1 MFFSAALELI
11 TKGGVKAVIIIG
23 SSRKQ
28 DLIVNISDHE
38 IPIIS
43 ISNNPQLLV
52 NPLKIPSLIQI
63 SNTNP
68 NHHHIQCISSIL
80 THLHFHQKVSVFY
93 ELNSST
99 DVSPHRL
106 FHSFQSVNIEI
117 DHLLALPPSSNII
130 QAEILIEK
138 ELKRLLNSQSNR
150 VFIITQLSLQLVDL
164 LLTKAKK
171 MNMVGNGYTWII
183 SHEVFDL
190 ISSLDSSSSSSL
202 LNKMEGV
209 IGLQTYFNDTK
220 KSFKSFETKFK
231 KFYKLEY
238 PQEEEPTKVSIFAI
252 QAYDA
257 AHAITRA
264 MENLRS
270 SDHELMEKILK
281 INFKGVSGIMV
292 RFSKNHNNNN
302 EMLISSQ
309 SSPSFKIIKVV
320 DHTYKEVA
328 FWTPKLG
335 FVEKYVRVSKN
346 YYKRSLSEMRVS
358 KSEKSSNGERKLTFV
373 VPRQGAC
380 QEFVNVS
387 YYSNGTVQNITGF
400 SVDVFRA
407 VMNNIKD
414 ISSYELHPFHHQSY
428 DRMIDAVSNKKFDGA
443 VGDITILARRFK
455 SVDFTVAYLKTDIVM
470 VVTEKQ
476 EKWKRLWAF
485 MDAFQYPV
493 WIILPTMHI
502 FISFVIWL
510 TEFPNNQ
517 DLRSFGNML
526 WFSVSVIFHVHRE
539 QVRSGLTR
547 LMLGPW
553 LFTMLVVTTSFS
565 ASLTS
570 LMTNSWSQPSVPDVE
585 TLKQTMPNATVG
597 CNAESFIYDYLTTT
611 LEFDKSRVKTMKS
624 IDDYPEALKNGSISA
639 AFFIS
644 PHANIFLAKN
654 RKGYTKA
661 VSSFKLGGMGFAF
674 PKGSELAM
682 KVSRSIAEL
691 TLANNI
697 STMEKNLLDSFTCS
711 SCKIENGLGLGPE
724 PFLGL
729 FAICGSIAFL
739 ALMYMGLQ
747 LLVSHKKDLNLEK

>member
-1 MFFSAALELI
+1 MDLI
-11 TKGGVKAVIIIG
+11 TKGEVKAVVG
-23 SSRKQ
+23 LVNKQ
-28 DLIVNISDHE
+28 DLIVISDRKISVE
-38 IPIIS
+38 IPIVS
-43 ISNNPQLLV
+43 TSHEQLQT
-52 NPLKIPSLIQI
+52 LKIPSLIQMANVDNNI
-63 SNTNP
+63 THP
-68 NHHHIQCISSIL
+68 IHCIASIL
-80 THLHFHQKVSVFY
+80 THFQCLPEVTIFYQSTNDPSLSHLH
-93 ELNSST
+93 
-99 DVSPHRL
+99 HRL
-106 FHSFQSVNIEI
+106 FGSF
-117 DHLLALPPSSNII
+117 LLAGVEVEHHLALSPATN
-130 QAEILIEK
+130 QETLIEQ
-138 ELKRLLNSQSNR
+138 ELTRLMNNQRNR
-150 VFIITQLSLQLVDL
+150 VFIITQLSLELVDL

-171 MNMVGNGYTWII
+171 LNMVGNGYTWII

-428 DRMIDAVSNKKFDGA
+428 DRMIDAVSNK
-443 VGDITILARRFK
+443 
-455 SVDFTVAYLKTDIVM
+455 
-470 VVTEKQ
+470 VTQ
-476 EKWKRLWAF
+476 FL
-485 MDAFQYPV
+485 
-493 WIILPTMHI
+493 
-502 FISFVIWL
+502 
-510 TEFPNNQ
+510 
-517 DLRSFGNML
+517 
-526 WFSVSVIFHVHRE
+526 
-539 QVRSGLTR
+539 
-547 LMLGPW
+547 
-553 LFTMLVVTTSFS
+553 
-565 ASLTS
+565 SL
-570 LMTNSWSQPSVPDVE
+570 L
-585 TLKQTMPNATVG
+585 
-597 CNAESFIYDYLTTT
+597 
-611 LEFDKSRVKTMKS
+611 
-624 IDDYPEALKNGSISA
+624 
-639 AFFIS
+639 
-644 PHANIFLAKN
+644 
-654 RKGYTKA
+654 
-661 VSSFKLGGMGFAF
+661 
-674 PKGSELAM
+674 
-682 KVSRSIAEL
+682 
-691 TLANNI
+691 
-697 STMEKNLLDSFTCS
+697 
-711 SCKIENGLGLGPE
+711 
-724 PFLGL
+724 
-729 FAICGSIAFL
+729 
-739 ALMYMGLQ
+739 
-747 LLVSHKKDLNLEK
+747 